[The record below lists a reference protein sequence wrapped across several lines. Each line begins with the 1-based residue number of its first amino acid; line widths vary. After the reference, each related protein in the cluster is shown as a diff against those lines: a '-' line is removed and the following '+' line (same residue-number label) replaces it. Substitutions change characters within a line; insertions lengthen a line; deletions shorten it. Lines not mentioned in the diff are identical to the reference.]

1 MAFDSNGI
9 SLLLEMQMV
18 IYQLTPT
25 NNKISSK
32 KKLETLVA
40 AIKKCKQ
47 SYGVGFTLRNA
58 TVGKSDVTA
67 EGMLF
72 F

>member
-25 NNKISSK
+25 NTKISSK

-40 AIKKCKQ
+40 AIE
-47 SYGVGFTLRNA
+47 
-58 TVGKSDVTA
+58 KSSVQ
-67 EGMLF
+67 MW
-72 F
+72 

>member
-1 MAFDSNGI
+1 VAFDSNGI

-40 AIKKCKQ
+40 AIE
-47 SYGVGFTLRNA
+47 
-58 TVGKSDVTA
+58 KSSVQ
-67 EGMLF
+67 MW
-72 F
+72 

>member
-1 MAFDSNGI
+1 VAFDSNGI

-40 AIKKCKQ
+40 AIKKSSVQMWRKCASKWYEE
-47 SYGVGFTLRNA
+47 SANRVM
-58 TVGKSDVTA
+58 
-67 EGMLF
+67 E
-72 F
+72 